1 MADLRSVEAL
11 ILAYP
16 DGKPELDN
24 VGMPYSDFGKEAAY
38 TVALGTEAK
47 LKDRCTAC
55 GLRVEAWT
63 ELAEAQYDFVSAQ
76 AHWEAA
82 RVFGI
87 TDPQIK
93 EHVKELFV
101 LRDELLDQASFYFTT
116 PDDVQRIAIL
126 REGDDI
132 PDCVSDARALVQ
144 MIRPRVASILDPEF
158 KAAWLDRALEL
169 AELVEKGRAG
179 ESASATANPAGQ
191 RMRKIRDRTAA
202 RVDTL
207 QKEIRRYGKHAFRN
221 DPKLSGAF
229 ASAYMRRMRRNAPE
243 QDKTTA
249 PSAPA
254 GSAQPALGGNGSPF
268 ANQ

>member
-16 DGKPELDN
+16 DGKPELDTA
-24 VGMPYSDFGKEAAY
+24 GMPYSDFGKEAAY
-38 TVALGTEAK
+38 TVALGAEEK
-47 LKDRCTAC
+47 LRHRCTAC

-63 ELAEAQYDFVSAQ
+63 ELADAQFDFVSAQ

-87 TDPQIK
+87 TDPQLK
-93 EHVKELFV
+93 EKVKELFV
-101 LRDELLDQASFYFTT
+101 LRDEMLDHAAFYFTT
-116 PDDVQRIAIL
+116 PDDAQRIAIL

-132 PDCVSDARALVQ
+132 PDCVSDVRALVQ

-191 RMRKIRDRTAA
+191 QMRRIRDRTVA
-202 RVDTL
+202 RVDAL
-207 QKEIRRYGKHAFRN
+207 QKEIRKYGKHAFRK

-229 ASAYMRRMRRNAPE
+229 ASAYLRRRRRAAAG
-243 QDKTTA
+243 QDETTA
-249 PSAPA
+249 PSPA
-254 GSAQPALGGNGSPF
+254 ASAQPALGGNGSPF
-268 ANQ
+268 TNQ